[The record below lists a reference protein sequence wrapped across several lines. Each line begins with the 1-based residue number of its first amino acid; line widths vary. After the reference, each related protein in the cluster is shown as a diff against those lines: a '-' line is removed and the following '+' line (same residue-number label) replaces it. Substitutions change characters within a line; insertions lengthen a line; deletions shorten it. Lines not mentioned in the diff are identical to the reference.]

1 MKYSKI
7 VKIENV
13 AYAMPVWYSY
23 GHEVTPLSVAR
34 TEYHSCRLRAERAE
48 MLKRLAALRA
58 LAERRWKDEK
68 GLLKTIDDL
77 HDDAAEN
84 ARHFKM
90 ALYIADKD
98 KQSLLSTIERLQA
111 ENARLQKENERLS
124 AENREQAAK
133 LQAAAEYDKEIRKR
147 LAHIRKLSKR
157 LASLFEKQS
166 KRLHDCRADRRKW
179 RDTAERCYAA
189 AMKNAVAL
197 ADERKG
203 ERGE

>member
-1 MKYSKI
+1 MKHPKI

-34 TEYHSCRLRAERAE
+34 TEYHSRRLRAERAE

-58 LAERRWKDEK
+58 SAERRWKDEK

-77 HDDAAEN
+77 HDDAAKN

-98 KQSLLSTIERLQA
+98 KQSLLSTIERLRA
-111 ENARLQKENERLS
+111 ENARLQKENERAKSDCWFSMLWEENERLS

-133 LQAAAEYDKEIRKR
+133 LQAAAEYGKEIRKR
-147 LAHIRKLSKR
+147 LAHIRKLGKR

-179 RDTAERCYAA
+179 RDTAERCHQ
-189 AMKNAVAL
+189 VH
-197 ADERKG
+197 
-203 ERGE
+203 

>member
-1 MKYSKI
+1 MKHPKI

-13 AYAMPVWYSY
+13 AYAMPVWYAY

-34 TEYHSCRLRAERAE
+34 TEYHSRRLRAERAE

-58 LAERRWKDEK
+58 LAERRWE
-68 GLLKTIDDL
+68 
-77 HDDAAEN
+77 
-84 ARHFKM
+84 
-90 ALYIADKD
+90 
-98 KQSLLSTIERLQA
+98 
-111 ENARLQKENERLS
+111 ENERLS

-147 LAHIRKLSKR
+147 LAHIRKLGKR

-179 RDTAERCYAA
+179 RDTAERCFSS

-197 ADERKG
+197 AEKRKG
-203 ERGE
+203 KRGE